1 MTTPTLSPSE
11 QHRIEEATARLEA
24 KYSGSLDPATVQRS
38 VAESLDT
45 VLDRA
50 HDTGQVPKLVER
62 FADDR
67 LRATQRLKSDQATLK
82 PSVLFLCVHNAGRSQ
97 MASGWMRYLSEGEV
111 DVFSGG
117 SEPADQVNPAAV
129 AAMAEVGVDIT
140 QAVPQPWADDIV
152 RAVDVVVSM
161 GCGDVCPVYPGKRYV
176 DWQVEDPA
184 GQGVEAVRPIRDE
197 IEQRVRTLLTE
208 LDVAPVAEG

>member
-1 MTTPTLSPSE
+1 MTDPTLSAS
-11 QHRIEEATARLEA
+11 QQTQIDEATARLES
-24 KYSGSLDPATVQRS
+24 KYGGALGPATVQRS

-45 VLDRA
+45 VLGRTQ
-50 HDTGQVPKLVER
+50 DTAQVPKLVER

-67 LRATQRLKSDQATLK
+67 LRATLRLQSDQATLK

-97 MASGWMRYLSEGEV
+97 MASGWMRHLSGGGV

-117 SEPADQVNPAAV
+117 SEPADQVNPSAV
-129 AAMAEVGVDIT
+129 AAMAEKGVDIT

-197 IEQRVRTLLTE
+197 IEQRVRTLLAE
-208 LDVAPVAEG
+208 LGVAPVTSV